1 MKTNIWQQFTEAT
14 TEANESENED
24 WEEAN
29 VVANQWESQKLIKNV
44 PESTWMIIACRWKLP
59 SQCQWNCN
67 INFSVTVD
75 VNDSNQC
82 EHQFHSQRHF
92 HSMIL

>member
-1 MKTNIWQQFTEAT
+1 MANRTHSLPIQWIFRYIMKTNIWQQFTEAT

-44 PESTWMIIACRWKLP
+44 PEST
-59 SQCQWNCN
+59 
-67 INFSVTVD
+67 
-75 VNDSNQC
+75 
-82 EHQFHSQRHF
+82 
-92 HSMIL
+92 